1 MKITIYS
8 IQIFLRITSGLFL
21 MTFVSFGC
29 TSKPQSFSR
38 TALSQLPDTISYS
51 SDYGGHLQGMTTDYD
66 KYLFWSHTTQVVKTD
81 LEGNVLK
88 TIDVPTHY
96 GDLAYFNRKIYVAVN
111 FGKFNEEPG
120 LSDSWIY
127 VYKASDLS
135 FIEKHPVPEV
145 VHGAGGI
152 AIHNDRAMVVGGL
165 PALPK
170 YTGNFVY
177 EYDMNFNLRR
187 IHILESGYTRLGIQT
202 ADWSDGYWYFGCYSS
217 ADNPNGKVLKAEM
230 DENDLLKLVAMYDRD
245 MSYGLI
251 GLGEGRFLYSK
262 SSLNR
267 KAAKLSLIPD

>member
-1 MKITIYS
+1 MKLTVYSKFVYHKIT
-8 IQIFLRITSGLFL
+8 QILLFISFILPNCISESASFNESG
-21 MTFVSFGC
+21 
-29 TSKPQSFSR
+29 
-38 TALSQLPDTISYS
+38 LSQLPDTISYS

-81 LEGNVLK
+81 LIGNVLK

-96 GDLAYFNRKIYVAVN
+96 GDLAYYNREVYVAVN

-120 LSDSWIY
+120 LADSWIY

-170 YTGNFVY
+170 YTSNFVY

-202 ADWSDGYWYFGCYSS
+202 AAWSGGYWYFGCYSS
-217 ADNPNGKVLKAEM
+217 PDNPNGKVLKAEM
-230 DENDLLKLVAMYDRD
+230 DENDRLKLVSMYDLD

-251 GLGEGRFLYSK
+251 GLGEDRFLYSN

-267 KAAKLSLIPD
+267 KAAKLSLPPD

>member
-1 MKITIYS
+1 
-8 IQIFLRITSGLFL
+8 
-21 MTFVSFGC
+21 
-29 TSKPQSFSR
+29 
-38 TALSQLPDTISYS
+38 
-51 SDYGGHLQGMTTDYD
+51 MTTDYD